1 MSYARGHL
9 RWRCE
14 YGSFPRRKH
23 RHRAGFSG
31 DRKYEDRPARSRSR
45 CGDGKRV
52 RVPGSAGSRR
62 DTKADVVFSESG
74 FSKSVKVFADHKWN
88 PLLLRVAK
96 ETLPRSRIRGSSI
109 PLRLHLSTPFLGVL
123 VVHLFH
129 FLGDIG
135 MALHDVFGHVL
146 HSLVPGVGE
155 DFVIARTAE
164 LLAGERFH
172 VSPRYLLNL
181 A

>member
-1 MSYARGHL
+1 VWIVTVEPHL
-9 RWRCE
+9 VRCTHTALKQP
-14 YGSFPRRKH
+14 GPAKSNQPRFISHQNPRNTD
-23 RHRAGFSG
+23 A
-31 DRKYEDRPARSRSR
+31 
-45 CGDGKRV
+45 
-52 RVPGSAGSRR
+52 
-62 DTKADVVFSESG
+62 SESG

-109 PLRLHLSTPFLGVL
+109 PLRLDLSSPFLGVL

-164 LLAGERFH
+164 LLAGERVH
-172 VSPRYLLNL
+172 VTPRYLGRSKQMLL